1 MTHIDVRSALQSA
14 LHGQNS
20 DLVTRPT
27 GAAVRTIIEQRI
39 AGLADGTVVYLDFTN
54 IRILD
59 RSCADE
65 FVAKL
70 IGPMAADQS
79 QHEGYVIING
89 LTEDHLEAIEGVLEA
104 HGLALVVQFAD
115 GISRLVGRVS
125 AIERRCWEIVT
136 RSGTAA
142 TDIIAS
148 TLGLPFDDCN
158 ELLDSLAQRRLLR
171 RDADRYFALG
181 TAA

>member
-14 LHGQNS
+14 MDGGNS

-27 GAAVRTIIEQRI
+27 GAAVRTIIERRI
-39 AGLADGTVVYLDFTN
+39 AGLADGTVVYLDFTH

-70 IGPMAADQS
+70 VGPMTDEQS
-79 QHEGYVIING
+79 QHEGYVVLNG
-89 LTEDHLEAIEGVLEA
+89 LTEDHLEAIESALEA

-125 AIERRCWEIVT
+125 SMERRCWEIVT

-142 TDIIAS
+142 TDSIANA
-148 TLGLPFDDCN
+148 LGLPVDDCS

-171 RDADRYFALG
+171 RDADRYVALG

>member
-14 LHGQNS
+14 LDPSKS
-20 DLVTRPT
+20 DLVTRTT
-27 GAAVRTIIEQRI
+27 GAAVRTIIEHQI
-39 AGLADGTVVYLDFTN
+39 AGLADGTVVYLDFTH

-70 IGPMAADQS
+70 IGPMAEEHS

-104 HGLALVVQFAD
+104 HELALVVQFAD
-115 GISRLVGRVS
+115 GVARLVGHVNEL
-125 AIERRCWEIVT
+125 ERRCWEIVS
-136 RSGTAA
+136 RGGTVA
-142 TDIIAS
+142 TDLIAS
-148 TLGLPFDDCN
+148 TLGLPFDDCH

-171 RDADRYFALG
+171 RDADRYAALG

>member
-1 MTHIDVRSALQSA
+1 MTHIDVRSALHSA
-14 LHGQNS
+14 MHSSNS

-27 GAAVRTIIEQRI
+27 GAAVRTIIEGRI

-70 IGPMAADQS
+70 VGPRAADQA
-79 QHEGYVIING
+79 QHEGYVILNG
-89 LTEDHLEAIEGVLEA
+89 LTEDHLDAIESALEA

-115 GISRLVGRVS
+115 GISRLVGQVS
-125 AIERRCWEIVT
+125 SMERRCWEIVT
-136 RSGTAA
+136 RGGHAA
-142 TDIIAS
+142 TELIA
-148 TLGLPFDDCN
+148 TALGLPFDDTH